1 MGPATRRESD
11 AGNGARPEGQTR
23 RPWRLG
29 QLMSNR
35 TRTLASFFSLAMA
48 AMLLGAVVT
57 TNLQTQAAQAAAGPG
72 ASPDAAALPPTASTP
87 SGPVTL
93 DTFRN
98 IARMQTPGVVN
109 INTKRTV
116 KRSSRGGG
124 RDQFRDFFGDDFMDR
139 FFGPDRG
146 GESQTQRSLGSGFIV
161 DSEGYILTNRHV
173 IEGADDISV
182 TLSTQRP
189 GAEPYEAKLVGKDAR
204 TDVALLK
211 IVPKGDLTVLRLGN
225 SEQTEPGEWVMA
237 IGNPFGLGGNSV
249 TVGVVSF
256 KGRNLTLGVQGTGV
270 DMIQT
275 DAAINPGNSGGPL
288 LNTRGEVI
296 GINTMIVTGGLQ
308 QSAGVGFAVPINVA
322 KEILPQL
329 REKGK
334 VVRGWLGVQIQA
346 VDEATARSF
355 KMKEARGAVIAQLTD
370 GRDEKGNSVPGPAEK
385 AGLKPEDVVLS
396 VDDVAVQDQTDL
408 SRYVAGK
415 SPGTT
420 VKLKVLRNGAE
431 TTVPVTLGTFPED
444 TANASDEGG
453 EEGGSAQLGMT
464 LRNLTPELAERLDL
478 PRGVRGVVVWEVE
491 PGTHAEDGG
500 LRRGDLIVT
509 VNGTPVEDVGAFER
523 EIGKAKVDGVAR
535 LRVRRGDG
543 YQLVTLRL
551 D

>member
-1 MGPATRRESD
+1 M
-11 AGNGARPEGQTR
+11 N
-23 RPWRLG
+23 
-29 QLMSNR
+29 NR

-57 TNLQTQAAQAAAGPG
+57 TNLQTQSAQAAAGHG
-72 ASPDAAALPPTASTP
+72 ASADAAAPPAAQVP

-93 DTFRN
+93 DTFKN
-98 IARMQTPGVVN
+98 IARLQTPGVVN

-124 RDQFRDFFGDDFMDR
+124 NRDQFRDFFGDDFMDR

-161 DSEGYILTNRHV
+161 DKEGYILTNRHV

-211 IVPKGDLTVLRLGN
+211 IVPKGDLTVLRLGD

-288 LNTRGEVI
+288 LNTKGEVI

-329 REKGK
+329 RDKGK
-334 VVRGWLGVQIQA
+334 VVRGWLGVQILA
-346 VDEATARSF
+346 VDEATAKSF

-370 GRDEKGNSVPGPAEK
+370 GSPAEK

-396 VDDVAVQDQTDL
+396 VDDVTVQDQTDL

-415 SPGTT
+415 SPGAT
-420 VKLKVLRNGAE
+420 VKLKILRNGE
-431 TTVPVTLGTFPED
+431 EKTVPVTLGTFPEE
-444 TANASDEGG
+444 TANASDEEG

-478 PRGVRGVVVWEVE
+478 PRGVRGVLVWEVE

-500 LRRGDLIVT
+500 LRRGNLIVT
-509 VNGTPVEDVGAFER
+509 VNGTPVEDVSAFER
-523 EIGKAKVDGVAR
+523 EIAKAKPSGVAR
-535 LRVRRGDG
+535 LRVRRGED
-543 YQLVTLRL
+543 YTLVTLRL

>member
-1 MGPATRRESD
+1 M
-11 AGNGARPEGQTR
+11 N
-23 RPWRLG
+23 
-29 QLMSNR
+29 NR

-57 TNLQTQAAQAAAGPG
+57 TNVQTQSAQAAAGPS
-72 ASPDAAALPPTASTP
+72 AFAEAAAPPTATAP
-87 SGPVTL
+87 TGPVTL
-93 DTFRN
+93 DTFKN
-98 IARMQTPGVVN
+98 IARLQTPGVVN

-116 KRSSRGGG
+116 KRSSRGGS

-146 GESQTQRSLGSGFIV
+146 GENQTQRSLGSGFIV
-161 DSEGYILTNRHV
+161 DKEGYILTNRHV

-211 IVPKGDLTVLRLGN
+211 IVPKGDLTVLRLGD

-355 KMKEARGAVIAQLTD
+355 KMKEARGAVIAQITD
-370 GRDEKGNSVPGPAEK
+370 GSPAEK

-396 VDDVAVQDQTDL
+396 VDDLAIQDQTDL

-420 VKLKVLRNGAE
+420 VTLKVLRGGE
-431 TTVPVTLGTFPED
+431 ERTVPVTLGTFPEE
-444 TANASDEGG
+444 TASASDQGD
-453 EEGGSAQLGMT
+453 EGGSAQLGMT

-478 PRGVRGVVVWEVE
+478 PRGVRGVVVWDVE

-509 VNGTPVEDVGAFER
+509 VNGAPVDDVGAFER
-523 EIGKAKVDGVAR
+523 EIGKAKPDGVAR
-535 LRVRRGDG
+535 LRVRRGEG
-543 YQLVTLRL
+543 YNLVTLRL